1 MSSEKRGGLTIAIV
15 NNQALGSRRAALAW
29 CHSNLEDLIPVPEK
43 GREREEVRVSSTRFE
58 VCVERVAEIE
68 LTVGCDSSDSKSPI
82 LIVQP
87 SSVRRSVGQEEVK
100 MRCQY
105 CRG

>member
-1 MSSEKRGGLTIAIV
+1 M
-15 NNQALGSRRAALAW
+15 
-29 CHSNLEDLIPVPEK
+29 
-43 GREREEVRVSSTRFE
+43 SSTRFG
-58 VCVERVAEIE
+58 VFVERVAEIE

-100 MRCQY
+100 NTSPND
-105 CRG
+105 GDGSEDVEDELPS